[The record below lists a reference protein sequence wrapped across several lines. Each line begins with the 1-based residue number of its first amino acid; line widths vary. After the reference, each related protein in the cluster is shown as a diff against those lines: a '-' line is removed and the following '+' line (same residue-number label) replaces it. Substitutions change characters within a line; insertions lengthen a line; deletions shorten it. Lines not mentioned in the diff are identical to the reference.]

1 LRLNSYNTMKKRDFL
16 KKSLLVG
23 SGIAAAGFTSAMPGM
38 QTSLS
43 EADNVPTRSFDVIV
57 VGGGSAGVMAAIAS
71 ARTGAK
77 TALIEWKGYTGGTI
91 TEGGTALHSY
101 FNTWRAFDGVAK
113 RQLIKGIPQEIIERL
128 VKIGGSAGHVE
139 MQAHYRYDSVCTS
152 VDTELYKL
160 VSMEMITEAG
170 VDLFLNTMAC
180 GAVMDG
186 SKIRGVFVESHA
198 GREYFTAK
206 SFIDSSAYGDL
217 AAHAG
222 ARFTEPNDY
231 PVCNSM
237 GVGNIDL
244 KKYYDYLK
252 SNDMVRELAVGS
264 YEGED
269 NQVVRI
275 GAEDQRLPEVLTRGL
290 KDLSVNTIST
300 TVHKNYLMFIKCGYK
315 LATRSTDRDEITKAE
330 LIIRKNQLKAI
341 ELFRKYMPGF
351 ENAFITR
358 TSPSLTIRRARC
370 IECDYDISNAEIT
383 GGVHFP
389 DDVFVYGFH
398 DMAPRFLVKDGGSY
412 GFPYRAACPKGID
425 NLYTIGMMI
434 TSENTAHMSTR
445 NTVSCMAQGQSFG
458 TAAALCA
465 QQNVGIRQLP
475 YATLRKKLEADGVYF
490 ES

>member
-1 LRLNSYNTMKKRDFL
+1 MK
-16 KKSLLVG
+16 
-23 SGIAAAGFTSAMPGM
+23 
-38 QTSLS
+38 
-43 EADNVPTRSFDVIV
+43 SFDVIV

-101 FNTWRAFDGVAK
+101 FNTWKAFQGVEK
-113 RQLIKGIPQEIIERL
+113 RQLVKGIPSEIIDRL

-139 MQAHYRYDSVCTS
+139 MQAYFRYDSMCTS
-152 VDTELYKL
+152 IDTELYKL
-160 VSMEMITEAG
+160 VSMEMIVESG
-170 VDLFLNTMAC
+170 VNLFLNTIVC
-180 GAVMDG
+180 GAVTDG
-186 SKIRGVFVESHA
+186 SIIKGVFVESHA
-198 GREYFTAK
+198 GREYFLAK
-206 SFIDSSAYGDL
+206 TFIDSSGYGDL
-217 AAHAG
+217 AAQAG
-222 ARFTEPNDY
+222 AKFTEPNDY

-237 GVGNIDL
+237 GVGNVDV

-252 SNDMVRELAVGS
+252 NNDMVRELAMENYGS
-264 YEGED
+264 ENERL
-269 NQVVRI
+269 VRI
-275 GAEDQRLPEVLTRGL
+275 CAEDQKLPEVLSRGL
-290 KDLSVNTIST
+290 RTLRVNTVT
-300 TVHKNYLMFIKCGYK
+300 TIVHQNHLMFIKCGHQ

-330 LIIRKNQLKAI
+330 LIIRQNQLKAI

-351 ENAFITR
+351 ENAFIAR
-358 TSPSLTIRRARC
+358 TAPSLTIRRARC
-370 IECDYDISNAEIT
+370 IECDYDISINDIT

-465 QQNVGIRQLP
+465 IQNVTIRKLP
-475 YATLRKKLEADGVYF
+475 YNILRKKLEVDGVYF